1 MFRFSPFEQLHAFFD
16 VQFIDFSQLTANVF
30 ARQFC
35 PFWSIKTGRIDEIE
49 FKVSIFHE
57 VINQNRL
64 HANTTENAKN
74 ILMPA
79 GIEFF
84 NCYKRKRFDMSKH
97 DSPKS
102 CGWLK
107 IGWPRKYSPSKMNS
121 SGKIIC
127 EISSNNPIL

>member
-64 HANTTENAKN
+64 HANTTENAKYVF
-74 ILMPA
+74 MPA
-79 GIEFF
+79 CIEFF
-84 NCYKRKRFDMSKH
+84 DCLKCVRNLSVNELTKEL
-97 DSPKS
+97 
-102 CGWLK
+102 WLVK
-107 IGWPRKYSPSKMNS
+107 NWLAT
-121 SGKIIC
+121 
-127 EISSNNPIL
+127 EIFAIEIVFIWKNYM